1 MCVRAN
7 SSSCVP
13 ARPLR
18 SGARAAAAAGQRLA
32 VHDVAH
38 EELAR
43 LLAVFPT
50 PTLPPWPSS
59 THTYN
64 DSKRYKDGEAQAVRV
79 ADARRGHVELAV
91 GEALRREEDADAL
104 ERLALRLAVLAR

>member
-1 MCVRAN
+1 MLPSSDVSVSEASSGLESH

-32 VHDVAH
+32 VHDIAH

-43 LLAVFPT
+43 LLVGQ
-50 PTLPPWPSS
+50 
-59 THTYN
+59 
-64 DSKRYKDGEAQAVRV
+64 DGEVQAVRV
-79 ADARRGHVELAV
+79 ADARRGHVSLKTFSKTVSAP
-91 GEALRREEDADAL
+91 
-104 ERLALRLAVLAR
+104 

>member
-1 MCVRAN
+1 M
-7 SSSCVP
+7 P

-18 SGARAAAAAGQRLA
+18 SGARAAAAGQRLA

-43 LLAVFPT
+43 LLVGQ
-50 PTLPPWPSS
+50 
-59 THTYN
+59 
-64 DSKRYKDGEAQAVRV
+64 DGEAQAVRV